1 MCRCQRIRD
10 QKFECTHQ
18 NSPEIHGKT
27 DVCAAPTAVVDDG
40 VGFGLLF
47 PASSFSF
54 SPLLLLNSSM
64 SEVDVVDYA
73 PKRRTV
79 VLNDE
84 GRGRCEGD
92 VVVMERFTPRTEGLP
107 TISSS

>member
-1 MCRCQRIRD
+1 
-10 QKFECTHQ
+10 
-18 NSPEIHGKT
+18 
-27 DVCAAPTAVVDDG
+27 
-40 VGFGLLF
+40 
-47 PASSFSF
+47 
-54 SPLLLLNSSM
+54 M

-92 VVVMERFTPRTEGLP
+92 VVVMGKIHTTHRRTADHLVFVIDARGSALRRQKTKPNMLRGKPKTAIANYRIWANPKPGEHATGLY
-107 TISSS
+107 S